1 MAKVLDMPKLSPTME
16 EGQISAWHK
25 KEGDEVG
32 VDDLLAEVETDKA
45 TMEYRSFDKGTL
57 LKILA
62 PAGSVV
68 QLGQPVAILGAPGE
82 DVSAMLAELGG
93 QAPANAQKA
102 GQNAGDDAPPGGTE
116 TQAVPRAPRADEH
129 ADDLHPADTTVT
141 PTPAPPISGRNGD
154 SATTQASPAK
164 IAVPSAPMTPRDE
177 TTITAPSNKTM
188 PAPSP
193 HAAARPTVPVP
204 AGRVKASPYVR
215 KLARER
221 GLNLAEMTG
230 SGPGGRIIARD
241 LEKLPPPVPKAQEV
255 RETIPPPVG
264 GLEAPEAR
272 PLSMMRKAIARRLV
286 ESKQTVPHFY
296 LTIDVDADP
305 VAALRERINE
315 DLAAAKEDDDAA
327 PLKVSLNDLLIKA
340 CAIALTRVPEC
351 NAQFTPDALLIHR
364 RVDISVAVAVPD
376 GLVTPVVRD
385 ANTKSV
391 LDIAAEVRDLATR
404 ARSKKLRL
412 EEMQNGTFSISNLG
426 MFGIDEFSAVINPPE
441 GAILAV
447 GQVRREPVVKGDAVV
462 PGRRMAM
469 TLSCD
474 HRVIDG
480 AVGATFLKA
489 LRQLLEH
496 PTQILLM

>member
-25 KEGDEVG
+25 EEGEEIG

-57 LKILA
+57 LKILV

-68 QLGQPVAILGAPGE
+68 RLGQPVAILGAPGE
-82 DVSAMLAELGG
+82 DISALLADLGVHG
-93 QAPANAQKA
+93 H
-102 GQNAGDDAPPGGTE
+102 DDGPG
-116 TQAVPRAPRADEH
+116 
-129 ADDLHPADTTVT
+129 ADTTVNEAMPPPPMT
-141 PTPAPPISGRNGD
+141 PRNGAP
-154 SATTQASPAK
+154 ATTQASPPAK
-164 IAVPSAPMTPRDE
+164 VAIPAAPPTPRSAE
-177 TTITAPSNKTM
+177 ATTTTTTITA
-188 PAPSP
+188 APSRRQTQTSSP
-193 HAAARPTVPVP
+193 TAPPVVRPTVPVP

-221 GLNLAEMTG
+221 GLNLATVTG
-230 SGPGGRIIARD
+230 TGPGGRIIARD
-241 LEKLPPPVPKAQEV
+241 LEKVQYQEPQGKTQEAK
-255 RETIPPPVG
+255 RETIPPPVPSV
-264 GLEAPEAR
+264 LAAPEAR
-272 PLSMMRKAIARRLV
+272 PLTMMRKAIARRLV

-305 VAALRERINE
+305 LSALRERINE
-315 DLAAAKEDDDAA
+315 DLAAAPQEEGSA

-340 CAIALTRVPEC
+340 CAVALTRVPEC
-351 NAQFTPDALLIHR
+351 NAQFTPDAILIHH

-385 ANTKSV
+385 ASTKTV
-391 LDIAAEVRDLATR
+391 LEIASEVRDLASR
-404 ARSKKLRL
+404 ARAKKLRP
-412 EEMQNGTFSISNLG
+412 EEMANGTFSISNLG
-426 MFGIDEFSAVINPPE
+426 MYGIDEFAAVINPPE

-447 GQVRREPVVKGDAVV
+447 GQVRREPVVKGEAVV

-474 HRVIDG
+474 HRVVDG
-480 AVGATFLKA
+480 AVGATFLKV

-496 PTQILLM
+496 PTQILLL